1 MGVTLWPPMKVLLQA
16 RDVGKHYGSVRVLE
30 NATAAFGERMKVGVI
45 GRNGA
50 GKSTLCRIL
59 IGAEEADDGEV
70 VRSRDLRLG
79 AIEQHDPWTPGERVM
94 EFLLRRTG
102 REEWICGRAAAR
114 FALKHEVLEAPVD
127 SLPGGFRTR
136 VKLAAMVAMD
146 PNFLVLD
153 EPTNFLDLSTQ
164 LLLEEFLEEFPG
176 GALVVSHDREFI
188 KRTCDHTLEVER
200 GGLTLFPGPL
210 ETWFEF
216 KEVQLA
222 LAKRTNAVV
231 QQKKAQL
238 QEFVDRFG
246 AKNTKATQ
254 AKSKMKE
261 MARLQTIKIEHSL
274 PTARIRIPP
283 AEPRK
288 GIAFSMADLGIG
300 YPERRVASHIHL
312 DIERGSKVAIVG
324 DNGQGKTT
332 LLKVLAGELE
342 PLAGRVKRGHGV
354 DISYYAQHV
363 YQSLDQRD
371 TVLSHI
377 ERGAAFGQ
385 TRQDS
390 LAMAGS
396 FLFRNEDV
404 DKPVTVLSGGERAR
418 LCLAG
423 LLMKARSVLLLDEP
437 TNHLDFETVE
447 ALGEA
452 LRRFDGTV
460 VFISHDRTFVS
471 MVATEI
477 LEVDGG
483 HVRRRSGSYGDYV
496 EDLDRRVREDRGAA
510 SGLSALPGTV
520 TAAPAREKPRAETGA
535 AAWEERKKRRS
546 ERAKAAST
554 ARKAEERLRA
564 LERER
569 DRLAGEARARPSD
582 AGLSRTL
589 YEAEVAVTKAE
600 ESWLEAQARAEALGE
615 E

>member
-1 MGVTLWPPMKVLLQA
+1 MKTLLQC
-16 RDVGKHYGSVRVLE
+16 RGVGKHYGSVRVLE
-30 NATAAFGERMKVGVI
+30 DATAAFGERMKVGVI

-59 IGAEEADDGEV
+59 IGAEEADEGEV
-70 VRSRDLRLG
+70 VRARDLRLG
-79 AIEQHDPWTPGERVM
+79 AIEQHDPWTPGETVM
-94 EFLLRRTG
+94 GFLLRSTG
-102 REEWICGRAAAR
+102 REEWTCGRAAAR
-114 FALKHEVLEAPVD
+114 FALKHEILETAVD

-136 VKLAAMVAMD
+136 VKLAAMVSME

-176 GALVVSHDREFI
+176 GALLVSHDREFI

-200 GGLTLFPGPL
+200 AELTLFPGPL

-216 KEVQLA
+216 KEEQVA
-222 LAKRTNAVV
+222 LAKRTNAAVL
-231 QQKKAQL
+231 QKKAQL

-261 MARLQTIKIEHSL
+261 MARLETIQIEHSL

-288 GIAFSMADLGIG
+288 GIAYSLQDLGIG
-300 YPERRVASHIHL
+300 YPGKKVASHIHL
-312 DIERGSKVAIVG
+312 DIERGAKVAIVG

-332 LLKVLAGELE
+332 LLRVLAGELE

-354 DISYYAQHV
+354 DASYYAQHV
-363 YQSLDQRD
+363 YQSLDARD

-377 ERGAAFGQ
+377 ERDAAFGQ

-396 FLFRNEDV
+396 FLFCNEDV

-423 LLMKARSVLLLDEP
+423 LLMRARPVLLLDEP

-447 ALGEA
+447 ALGAA

-483 HVRRRSGSYGDYV
+483 RVRRRPGSYGDYV
-496 EDLDRRVREDRGAA
+496 ADLDRRVREARNSA
-510 SGLSALPGTV
+510 SRLPALPGTV
-520 TAAPAREKPRAETGA
+520 RADPGRGGKARPESGA
-535 AAWEERKKRRS
+535 AAWEERKRRRS
-546 ERAKAAST
+546 EIARARGAVKKSEERRAALESDRRT
-554 ARKAEERLRA
+554 LHAAVEASPADAGLHRRLYELDIEIRKAE
-564 LERER
+564 
-569 DRLAGEARARPSD
+569 D
-582 AGLSRTL
+582 AWLS
-589 YEAEVAVTKAE
+589 
-600 ESWLEAQARAEALGE
+600 AQARIDDLGDSGE
-615 E
+615 GEGG

>member
-1 MGVTLWPPMKVLLQA
+1 MKTLLQA

-30 NATAAFGERMKVGVI
+30 GATAAFGERMKVGMI

-59 IGAEEADDGEV
+59 IGAEEPDDGEV

-79 AIEQHDPWTPGERVM
+79 SIEQHDPWTPGEKVM

-102 REEWICGRAAAR
+102 KEEWVCGRAAAR
-114 FALKHEVLEAPVD
+114 FALKHEILEAPVD

-146 PNFLVLD
+146 PNFLILD

-200 GGLTLFPGPL
+200 GELTLFPGPL

-216 KEVQLA
+216 KEEQLA

-231 QQKKAQL
+231 LQKKAQL

-261 MARLQTIKIEHSL
+261 MARLETIKIEHSL

-288 GIAFSMADLGIG
+288 GIAFSLQDLGIG
-300 YPERRVASHIHL
+300 YPDRKVASHIHL
-312 DIERGSKVAIVG
+312 DLERGAKVAIVG

-332 LLKVLAGELE
+332 LLKVLAGELA
-342 PLAGRVKRGHGV
+342 PLAGNVKRGHGV

-363 YQSLDQRD
+363 YQSLDSRD
-371 TVLSHI
+371 TVLGHI

-483 HVRRRSGSYGDYV
+483 HVRRRSGSYTDYV
-496 EDLDRRVREDRGAA
+496 EDLDRRVREARSSA
-510 SGLSALPGTV
+510 SGLAVLPGTV
-520 TAAPAREKPRAETGA
+520 RPGPAKAAAGAPATGA
-535 AAWEERKKRRS
+535 AAWEERKRKRS

-554 ARKAEERLRA
+554 AKKAEEKLRT
-564 LERER
+564 LEKER
-569 DRLAGEARARPSD
+569 DRLLGLTLAHPAD
-582 AGLSRTL
+582 AGYSRSL
-589 YEAEVAVTKAE
+589 YEVEIQVTRAE
-600 ESWLEAQARAEALGE
+600 EQWLAAQAKVEELGADS
-615 E
+615 